1 MFLVESEE
9 EKIIKSDSKIYIAYS
24 MSKFKIK
31 IDLFRSKN
39 SSFESGE
46 RFDRTP
52 VAI

>member
-9 EKIIKSDSKIYIAYS
+9 DKIIKSDSKIYIAYS
-24 MSKFKIK
+24 MSKFRTK

-46 RFDRTP
+46 RYDQTL